1 MKFFTTCK
9 GFPEPFGISYHD
21 GGINFALFSK
31 NATEVTLCLFDS
43 NTEDLAAE
51 LVLDPRENKTGDVW
65 HIYLKDIKENFYY
78 SYLVNGPYQHNSKN
92 PFSQKFH
99 LLDPY
104 AIRLTTGNQW
114 GKTLSPSGHPL
125 TNYRPQGEIHLDSA
139 PFDWESDQSPEIPM
153 QDLVIYEMHVRGFT
167 QDPSSAVQNPGTFLG
182 VIEKIPHLIE
192 LGVNAV
198 ELLPIQEFN
207 ECEFSLTHPRMK
219 TPLYNFWGYSTVNF
233 FAPMNRYASN
243 NGDAIK
249 ECKMM
254 IKALHSHGI
263 EVILDIVFNHTA
275 EGNEKGP
282 VLSFKGID
290 NAVYYILDEKGH
302 YLNYSGCGNTFNCN
316 HPVVNELIIK
326 ALRYWVL
333 EMHVDGFRFD
343 LASIFY
349 RGTNGNPL
357 SLAPVVE
364 AISKDPILANIK
376 LIAEPW
382 DAVGFYQVG
391 SFDPNEK
398 RWSEWNG
405 KYRDVVRR
413 FINGTPASS
422 GEFAMRIS
430 GSEDLYHFRSPCAS
444 INFVTVHD
452 GFTLADL
459 VSYNQKH
466 NLDNDEDNRDGTDM
480 NDSWNCGVEGPTDN
494 KKILLLRERQMRNFH
509 LALMV
514 SQGIPMLLMGDEY
527 AHSKKGNNNTWC
539 QDNELNWFQW
549 DQLRENQSFY
559 RFYRRLIHFRQHHN
573 LLRRETFLSPED
585 VDWHGQEPLKPD
597 WSSRN
602 SFVAFSLKDSIN
614 ENDLYIA
621 FNTQDNSVAIK
632 LPQPPQSK
640 SWYWVVNTG
649 NLPPNDFYEASEMS
663 SLVGNTYKMI
673 GHSAIMLKAL

>member
-1 MKFFTTCK
+1 MQFFTAHK
-9 GFPEPFGISYHD
+9 GLPEPFGVSYHD
-21 GGINFALFSK
+21 NGINFALFSK
-31 NATEVTLCLFDS
+31 NATGVTLCLFDS

-65 HIYLKDIKENFYY
+65 HIYLKDIQEKFYY
-78 SYLVNGPYQHNSKN
+78 SYKIKGPHQLNN
-92 PFSQKFH
+92 CFNEELH

-104 AIRLTTGNQW
+104 AVSLTTGNEW
-114 GKTLSPSGHPL
+114 GKTLSPNGHPVE
-125 TNYRPQGEIHLDSA
+125 NYCPQGMIRGDSL
-139 PFDWESDQSPEIPM
+139 PFDWENDQSPQIPM

-207 ECEFSLTHPRMK
+207 ECEFSLTHSKMQ

-233 FAPMNRYASN
+233 FAPMNRYASI
-243 NGDAIK
+243 NGEAIN

-290 NAVYYILDEKGH
+290 NAVYYILDDKGH
-302 YLNYSGCGNTFNCN
+302 YLNYTGCGNTFNCN

-349 RGTNGNPL
+349 RGSNGNPL

-364 AISKDPILANIK
+364 AISKDPLLANIK

-391 SFDPNEK
+391 AFDPNEK

-405 KYRDVVRR
+405 KYRDAVRR
-413 FINGTPASS
+413 FINGTPATS

-459 VSYNQKH
+459 VSYNHKH
-466 NLDNDEDNRDGTDM
+466 NLENDEDNRDGTDM
-480 NDSWNCGVEGPTDN
+480 NDSWNCGVEGPTDH

-549 DQLRENQSFY
+549 DQLKENQSFY
-559 RFYRRLIHFRQHHN
+559 RFYRSLIHFRQHHT
-573 LLRRETFLSPED
+573 LLRRKTFLKPQD
-585 VDWHGQEPLKPD
+585 VDWHGQIPLRPD
-597 WSSRN
+597 WSSKN
-602 SFVAFSLKDSIN
+602 SLVAFTLKDSIN
-614 ENDLYIA
+614 ENDLYVA
-621 FNTQDNSVAIK
+621 FNTEDNSLEIE
-632 LPQPPQSK
+632 LPQPPEAK
-640 SWYWVVNTG
+640 TWYWVVNTG

-663 SLVGNTYKMI
+663 SVVGNTYTMI